1 MQITL
6 LNYTELNVCS
16 HAIRTCWQSFE
27 KSDNGGEKDKEL
39 IYRVGNKF
47 KHASTLEHLH
57 YTFYIQG
64 ISRATLQELARH
76 RIASLSVK
84 STRYTL
90 KELKN
95 AESFSPFNV
104 ENLKRA
110 QEFLV
115 LTHNEAV
122 DKASVKAL
130 ENLRLLLQENISN
143 DLVKFAMPESYKT
156 ELTWS
161 INARS
166 LQNFLSLRSSKS
178 ALWEIRN
185 LAFAL
190 FESLPEEHKFIFEE
204 CMEGKK
210 NQIKLTLQ
218 ERDKFKAYLEEFVK
232 QVDKCAKTETIKGFN
247 IKDLESKFSSLLK
260 GKYEVKLD
268 VGSGRLKSNVCGIA
282 FTRVDILGNN
292 YANTNKPTNRQ
303 GIYIYFDYR
312 YESENKKYYLYL
324 GLGNGTKEC
333 EAKNL

>member
-6 LNYTELNVCS
+6 LNYTELNICA

-95 AESFSPFNV
+95 AESFLPLDEVNFS
-104 ENLKRA
+104 RA
-110 QEFLV
+110 GKFLV
-115 LTHNEAV
+115 FTQNEAV
-122 DKASVKAL
+122 DRASVQAL

-166 LQNFLSLRSSKS
+166 LQNFLHLRSSKS

-185 LAFAL
+185 LARAL
-190 FESLPEEHKFIFEE
+190 FESLPNEHKFLFEE
-204 CMEGKK
+204 CMEE
-210 NQIKLTLQ
+210 
-218 ERDKFKAYLEEFVK
+218 ER
-232 QVDKCAKTETIKGFN
+232 
-247 IKDLESKFSSLLK
+247 
-260 GKYEVKLD
+260 
-268 VGSGRLKSNVCGIA
+268 
-282 FTRVDILGNN
+282 
-292 YANTNKPTNRQ
+292 
-303 GIYIYFDYR
+303 
-312 YESENKKYYLYL
+312 
-324 GLGNGTKEC
+324 
-333 EAKNL
+333 